1 MEKEPSAVVN
11 LVAYADDKIAMSVE
25 LFHGLLEK
33 LQDELC
39 FEQYC
44 VMLDMLQA
52 ELNFNAQERFGDINA

>member
-11 LVAYADDKIAMSVE
+11 LVAYADDKIAMGVE
-25 LFHGLLEK
+25 LFHKLLET

-44 VMLDMLQA
+44 VMLDLLQA
-52 ELNFNAQERFGDINA
+52 ELNFNAQERFGNG